1 MKRTLIVALSLLS
14 VGAFAQQKTNDGA
27 ITTKELQ
34 QIQASMRKDD
44 ATIALGNAISNNNN
58 LKALSLNRG
67 MQGDINHLFKYRVD
81 VSGITN
87 QYSSGRCWM
96 FTSMNAMRPAV
107 MRKYD
112 LAVFDFSH
120 NYNYFWDMF
129 EKSNHFLESII
140 ATASQPMDSRAV
152 SHYFSNAID
161 DGGVWNNFYNV
172 AQKYGV
178 VPQSVMPE
186 TAHSDNTGQ
195 LDARLDERL
204 RKGGYKLRQLY
215 ASGAKP
221 AALRKAKLDILSDIY
236 RILSL
241 TLGEPPTQ
249 FTWKYKTKAGE
260 VKELAGYTPL
270 QFFNEVKPANYTP
283 ENYIMIMNDPTREY
297 YKLYD
302 IEGYRNTVEGADWL
316 YLNLPND
323 VIKAAAMASIKDNE
337 AMYAS
342 CDVGKQ
348 ANYDKGINAMEM
360 YDYNKLFGVNFD
372 MDKKARI
379 LTRQSGSS
387 HAMLLIGCDTDAG
400 EKPVKWEFE
409 NSWGAD
415 SGNGGYLTFTDGWFD
430 EYMFRI
436 VINKKYLDP
445 KSTEALKSKVIMLP
459 PWDYMF

>member
-1 MKRTLIVALSLLS
+1 MKRILIIALSLITI
-14 VGAFAQQKTNDGA
+14 GTNAQQKSNDGA
-27 ITTKELQ
+27 ITAKELQ
-34 QIQASMRKDD
+34 QIQASMSNND
-44 ATIALGNAISNNNN
+44 ATVALGNAISNNNN
-58 LKALSLNRG
+58 LKALSLNRD
-67 MQGDINHLFKYRVD
+67 MQGDIDHLFKYRVD
-81 VSGITN
+81 VSGITD

-96 FTSMNAMRPAV
+96 FTSMNAMRPSV

-112 LAVFDFSH
+112 LTSFDFSH

-140 ATASQPMDSRAV
+140 ATASQPMDSRTV
-152 SHYFSNAID
+152 SLYFSRAID

-186 TAHSDNTGQ
+186 TAHSVKTGQ

-204 RKGGYKLRQLY
+204 RKGGYDLRQLY

-221 AALRKAKLDILSDIY
+221 VALRKAKLEIMSDIY

-249 FTWKYKTKAGE
+249 FTWKYKTKSGE
-260 VKELAGYTPL
+260 LKELAGYTPI
-270 QFFNEVKPANYTP
+270 QFFNEIKPANYNP

-302 IEGYRNTVEGADWL
+302 IEGYRNTVEGANWL

-323 VIKAAAMASIKDNE
+323 VIKEAAMASIKDDE
-337 AMYAS
+337 GMYAS

-348 ANYDKGINAMEM
+348 ANYDEGINAVGM

-379 LTRQSGSS
+379 LTRQSGSA
-387 HAMLLIGCDTDAG
+387 HAMLLIGFDTDKD

-415 SGNGGYLTFTDGWFD
+415 SGNGGYLTFTDRWFD

-445 KSTEALKSKVIMLP
+445 KSTEALKGKVVILP
-459 PWDYMF
+459 LWDYMF

>member
-58 LKALSLNRG
+58 LKALSLNRA

-204 RKGGYKLRQLY
+204 RKGGYELRQLY

-241 TLGEPPTQ
+241 ALGEPPTQ